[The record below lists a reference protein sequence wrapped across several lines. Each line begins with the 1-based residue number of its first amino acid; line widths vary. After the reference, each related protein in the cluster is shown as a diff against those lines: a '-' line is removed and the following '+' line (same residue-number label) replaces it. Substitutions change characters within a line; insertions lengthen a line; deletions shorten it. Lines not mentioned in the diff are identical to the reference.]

1 MNLVLIVFFT
11 LLGAALFGIFPLE
24 HRRGAGS
31 GHDVLSSI

>member
-11 LLGAALFGIFPLE
+11 LLGAAFFGKIPLE
-24 HRRGAGS
+24 HRRCAGS